1 MTIDAPIDPLERAL
15 ADLAARIDVDD
26 LDGFTA
32 ATMTRVRRGRDDA
45 GRRRSFVVLPGL
57 DRRQLVAIAAALIV
71 VVSAL
76 LAVPRSRD
84 AIADLLGIEGLR
96 ISTEEGPPLSA
107 PTSTAP
113 PSSQSSP
120 PTTPSVTAAAPFDA
134 AAVGRELALG
144 SPVSLDAARAALPTL
159 RQLDSPHGPP
169 DAIYLSSRPTGLV
182 SFVWRARPG
191 LAGSVTAP
199 SVGLVVQQYP
209 STADLGFFQKSLGQ
223 GTRAVEVAVEGKRGY
238 WIDGQPHSIA
248 YIDARNQFISDTV
261 RWATNALV
269 WAGDGVTYRVESSL
283 TQAEAVALVGGLR

>member
-1 MTIDAPIDPLERAL
+1 
-15 ADLAARIDVDD
+15 
-26 LDGFTA
+26 
-32 ATMTRVRRGRDDA
+32 
-45 GRRRSFVVLPGL
+45 
-57 DRRQLVAIAAALIV
+57 
-71 VVSAL
+71 
-76 LAVPRSRD
+76 
-84 AIADLLGIEGLR
+84 
-96 ISTEEGPPLSA
+96 
-107 PTSTAP
+107 
-113 PSSQSSP
+113 
-120 PTTPSVTAAAPFDA
+120 VTAAAPFDA